1 MLSQKAKYALRA
13 VLLLAEREGEMVL
26 IAEIAERQKVPKKFL
41 ELILLDLKKHG
52 FLHSQRGKHGG
63 YVLSRPAS
71 AVTFGQVI
79 RIADGPIAPL
89 PCASLTGYRR
99 CPDCTDEAGCA
110 IRRVMRQVR
119 SATAAILD
127 RTTFADALS
136 GRAAREIAAAA
147 D

>member
-26 IAEIAERQKVPKKFL
+26 VAEIAERQKVPKKFL
-41 ELILLDLKKHG
+41 ELILLELKKHG

-63 YVLSRPAS
+63 YVLSRPA
-71 AVTFGQVI
+71 AEVTFGQVI

-89 PCASLTGYRR
+89 PCASSTAYRR
-99 CPDCTDEAGCA
+99 CADCPDEASCA
-110 IRRVMRQVR
+110 IRMVMRQVR
-119 SATAAILD
+119 DATAAILD
-127 RTTFADALS
+127 QTTFADVLS
-136 GRAAREIAAAA
+136 DRVPRETAAAA